1 MNKARNNAKIV
12 DEIARLRDAKQEL
25 REFEREIDN
34 ELPSRKKLQEF
45 RELAKELIENAPGK
59 TINNNCQFYF
69 LVCFFPRWVGGP
81 RRNARSAAK

>member
-59 TINNNCQFYF
+59 TINNN
-69 LVCFFPRWVGGP
+69 L
-81 RRNARSAAK
+81 RS

>member
-34 ELPSRKKLQEF
+34 EF

-59 TINNNCQFYF
+59 TINNN
-69 LVCFFPRWVGGP
+69 L
-81 RRNARSAAK
+81 RS